1 MLSLEEFIIEV
12 YCCVDDHLRAI
23 SQGKRFRSR
32 GFEPAL
38 SDAEV
43 ITMEVVGEFLG
54 IDTDKGIFEYFHRHW
69 FHFFPNLGS
78 RTTWLRHGANLWYWK
93 QKLQQMLSKKL
104 NAFSDQVHL
113 VDGLPIPVC
122 RFKRALFSNVFR
134 GEAAYGYC
142 ASKGEKFYGF
152 RGHLLI
158 SLSGAITSFSLTAAN
173 VDERDALRELLQG
186 IRGLLIGDKGYISA
200 ALHEELLSQGIDLET
215 ALRENMEDD
224 RDPRFVKL
232 LVSLR
237 RQIETVIGQLCER
250 FHIERVRARDL
261 WHITSRLYRKLLGH
275 TVALFINHLHGSE
288 EPLQFE
294 GLVEA

>member
-1 MLSLEEFIIEV
+1 MLSIEEFIIEV
-12 YCCVDDHLRAI
+12 YCLVDDHLRTI
-23 SQGKRFRSR
+23 SQGRRVRSR
-32 GFEPAL
+32 GFDPAL

-43 ITMEVVGEFLG
+43 ITMEIVGEFLG
-54 IDTDKGIFEYFHRHW
+54 VDTDKGIFEYFHRHW
-69 FHFFPNLGS
+69 LHFFPKLGS

-93 QKLQQMLSKKL
+93 KRLQQVLASKL
-104 NAFSDQVHL
+104 GASDDQVHL

-122 RFKRALFSNVFR
+122 RFKRAFFSKVFR

-142 ASKGEKFYGF
+142 ASKDEKFYGF
-152 RGHLLI
+152 QGHLLI

-173 VDERDALRELLQG
+173 GDERDVLWELVQG
-186 IRGLLIGDKGYISA
+186 IRGLIIGDKGYISA
-200 ALHEELLSQGIDLET
+200 PLHEDLLLEGIDLET
-215 ALRENMEDD
+215 ALRENMKDD
-224 RDPRFVKL
+224 RDPGFVKM
-232 LVSLR
+232 LVSVR

-250 FHIERVRARDL
+250 FHIEKVRARDL

-288 EPLQFE
+288 EPLQFD